1 MKEGYLQATI
11 FGSIDP
17 IDSTPIESDF
27 NLWFSQA
34 NFVSRKFVREII
46 CTKQKVCGSV

>member
-1 MKEGYLQATI
+1 MPLIEIRSQFETQIIRDTNFVYKVADFMKEGYLQATI

-27 NLWFSQA
+27 NL
-34 NFVSRKFVREII
+34 
-46 CTKQKVCGSV
+46 